1 MLNINSIRAE
11 YFTKFVY
18 RSLAFDFPL
27 FVMLKKPDISAPESY
42 HPCSLLRLMRAKIVS
57 QSIGFCKKYLFAAY
71 ADKQIQKFDIF
82 YLLIVYFSKLP
93 IILFAI
99 CDRIY
104 LLHMRR
110 ASASAEKFIERW
122 IYMNYKMHLT
132 PEEEEILNGGKGETM
147 AKVMKTL
154 VMYGDAFGATK
165 MVPVTS
171 KMGHLVTSFGLGV
184 MQPVYDLMDQLI
196 AGGALSSQKFSVDPK
211 PLDPN
216 VPSSFLK
223 NIVFK
228 KFMYNMQDSYDA
240 QLAKLGLIDSKS
252 YTCTCYMDEVGNT
265 PKKGDV
271 LSWAESSAVV
281 YANSVLGARCNR
293 NSGII
298 ELFGSI
304 VGRVPYF
311 GLVTDEGRKATWI
324 VEVKT
329 TKKPEAQILGSAIGM
344 KVMEDVP
351 YVKGLD
357 KWIGT
362 ELDGDAKAYL
372 KDFGAATAS
381 NGAVGLY
388 HIDKLTPEAVEQGE
402 SLIAEGAK
410 VYVID
415 DAELDRVKNNYPVMW
430 KDKNATPKLCFVG
443 CPHLSYDQLVE
454 YRECLRVAQEERQ
467 KQGLHPDRLHRRSG
481 CC

>member
-1 MLNINSIRAE
+1 MRTSKYKNSI
-11 YFTKFVY
+11 F
-18 RSLAFDFPL
+18 S
-27 FVMLKKPDISAPESY
+27 
-42 HPCSLLRLMRAKIVS
+42 
-57 QSIGFCKKYLFAAY
+57 
-71 ADKQIQKFDIF
+71 

-132 PEEEEILNGGKGETM
+132 PEEEEILNGGRGETM

-430 KDKNATPKLCFVG
+430 KDKNATPKLC
-443 CPHLSYDQLVE
+443 LSDVLTSHTISSLSGPRMSASRSRRTAEARSLSRPSSPPLRLLLRSSTQLPT
-454 YRECLRVAQEERQ
+454 LQSS
-467 KQGLHPDRLHRRSG
+467 RLPASFSATYAR
-481 CC
+481 

>member
-1 MLNINSIRAE
+1 
-11 YFTKFVY
+11 
-18 RSLAFDFPL
+18 
-27 FVMLKKPDISAPESY
+27 
-42 HPCSLLRLMRAKIVS
+42 
-57 QSIGFCKKYLFAAY
+57 
-71 ADKQIQKFDIF
+71 
-82 YLLIVYFSKLP
+82 
-93 IILFAI
+93 
-99 CDRIY
+99 
-104 LLHMRR
+104 
-110 ASASAEKFIERW
+110 
-122 IYMNYKMHLT
+122 MNYKMHLT

-388 HIDKLTPEAVEQGE
+388 HVAGITPEAVEQGE
-402 SLIAEGAK
+402 DLILPDAQ

-415 DAELDRVKNNYPVMW
+415 DTELQRVYESYPVIW
-430 KDKNATPKLCFVG
+430 KDREATPKLCFMG
-443 CPHLSYDQLVE
+443 CPHMSLHQLIDWTERVE
-454 YRECLRVAQEERQ
+454 
-467 KQGLHPDRLHRRSG
+467 QGLKAAGNKKVVIPTVFTAAPAVIEKFNATPYATRLKETGVIVSYICPLMYMNNPLSG
-481 CC
+481 KIPVITSSNKLRTYTSARYYTDDEILAQITKGGN